1 MDSHQLLK
9 NHSNQVRY
17 VSATSSSSSLC
28 TEKHPTCSKAQ
39 NCLFKILRTI
49 STIPPE
55 NTIKLQSL
63 SSSQLKESEYVVKTE
78 FNEFPIDLN
87 VGFCASPENQESESP
102 VDGFTAAGS
111 ENSGEV
117 GKCSDGECEVGKEEK
132 LLDSDSFLEVKV
144 HTNGGLSGADVEILE
159 SSQLEITNGVSE
171 ITKLEEEKGFM
182 GLLIEAARLIFGEF
196 KDEDSDFEPEPE
208 KKSRTKQL
216 KRRNKCWGMEYV
228 EETVDGK
235 CSSPVVRSKRAR
247 IQVLPCKYRDSII
260 EPLTGF
266 SRNRS
271 SIVAKLRPRSL
282 RGTSD
287 KIRTIHRRLA

>member
-1 MDSHQLLK
+1 MDSHQLLP
-9 NHSNQVRY
+9 SNQVRY
-17 VSATSSSSSLC
+17 VSATSSTSSSSSLC

-132 LLDSDSFLEVKV
+132 LLNSDSF
-144 HTNGGLSGADVEILE
+144 TDGGLAGADVEILE
-159 SSQLEITNGVSE
+159 ISQLENINGVSE
-171 ITKLEEEKGFM
+171 IGKVEEEKGFM

-208 KKSRTKQL
+208 KKIRTKQL

-228 EETVDGK
+228 EETADGK
-235 CSSPVVRSKRAR
+235 CSSPVVRSKRGR
-247 IQVLPCKYRDSII
+247 IQMLPCKYRDSII
-260 EPLTGF
+260 EPLTRF

-271 SIVAKLRPRSL
+271 SIVANRRPGLL

-287 KIRTIHRRLA
+287 KIGTIHR

>member
-102 VDGFTAAGS
+102 VDGFTATGS
-111 ENSGEV
+111 EHSGGV

-132 LLDSDSFLEVKV
+132 LLNSDSF
-144 HTNGGLSGADVEILE
+144 TDGGLAGADVEILE
-159 SSQLEITNGVSE
+159 ISQLENINGVSE
-171 ITKLEEEKGFM
+171 IGKVEEEKGFM

-208 KKSRTKQL
+208 KKIRTKQL